1 MTDIQLMDTTVR
13 DGNQSNW
20 GATGLDTGMMLQ
32 IAPVMERVGYESI
45 DFISSTHMAVAV
57 RFKQEDPWERIRLF
71 KERTPTTPLQFL
83 TTGMRFISWE
93 VASEEFM
100 AFCFRT
106 LINSGMERFAI
117 MDPMIDIDAM
127 VNMAQVTRRAGASQ
141 VVAALPFTLSPMHDD
156 AFFADAARRLTE
168 GRHFDRLYL
177 KDPGGLVTAERAR
190 TLIPA
195 LKAAIGD
202 LPLEFHSHCTIGLG
216 PFSYLEA
223 AEHGATC
230 LHTASSSAA
239 NGTSQPAQ
247 SAIVANLR
255 DMGHTVDVD
264 DAAVAEMDA
273 YFAALAAAEGLSHGI
288 PGEFDRRYFHHQMPG
303 GMMGTLK
310 RQLEETRRGHLLP
323 QVLEEVEQVRA
334 DLGYPIMVTP
344 FSQVVGTQALMNVIA
359 GERYKTIPDEVTR
372 YVLGRFGKPTMPMN
386 AEVEDRVRSSKRAKE
401 LEDEPHM
408 ASLDE
413 LRRKIGTRLS
423 DEEFILRAVM
433 PGEQVDR
440 MKAAGPARHGYDP
453 KTKPVMDL
461 MRELTTRK
469 GLSDIRI
476 EKPGFKLH
484 LKGGSA

>member
-168 GRHFDRLYL
+168 GGHFDRLYL

-440 MKAAGPARHGYDP
+440 MKAAGSARHGYDP

>member
-1 MTDIQLMDTTVR
+1 MTAIQLMDTTLR

-20 GATGLDTGMMLQ
+20 GATGLDTGKMLQ
-32 IAPVMERVGYESI
+32 IAPTMERVGFDSI

-106 LINSGMERFAI
+106 LVNSGIERFAI
-117 MDPMIDIDAM
+117 MDPMIDVAAM

-168 GRHFDRLYL
+168 GGHFDRLYL
-177 KDPGGLVTAERAR
+177 KDPGGLVTADRAR
-190 TLIPA
+190 TLVPA

-223 AEHGATC
+223 AEHGGTC
-230 LHTASSSAA
+230 LHTAASAAA

-247 SAIVANLR
+247 SAIIANLR
-255 DMGHTVDVD
+255 DMGHSVDVD

-273 YFAALAAAEGLSHGI
+273 YFAALAAAEGLTHGV

-386 AEVEDRVRSSKRAKE
+386 PEVEDRVRSSKRARE
-401 LEDEPHM
+401 LEEEPHM
-408 ASLDE
+408 ASIDE
-413 LRRKIGTRLS
+413 LRRRFGTKLS

-433 PGEQVDR
+433 PGDQIDR
-440 MKAAGPARHGYDP
+440 MQAAGPAARGYDP
-453 KTKPVMDL
+453 NTKPVMDL
-461 MRELTTRK
+461 LRELTARREI
-469 GLSDIRI
+469 GDLRIEGPDIRL
-476 EKPGFKLH
+476 E
-484 LKGGSA
+484 LKGGAA